1 MYNFSHLFIFNYKEF
16 RKHYENPILRG
27 QDSCASDE
35 ERKKAAERL
44 EQLISLVNRCLIRR
58 TSTLLSQYLP
68 PKTEQVVCIK
78 MNELQT
84 SLYQHLMK
92 SDALRKTMKSI
103 LNLKLQ
109 LLMK

>member
-1 MYNFSHLFIFNYKEF
+1 MYFQEF

-27 QDSCASDE
+27 QDSCATDD

-44 EQLISLVNRCLIRR
+44 EQLIGLVNRCLIRR

-78 MNELQT
+78 MNDAQIA
-84 SLYQHLMK
+84 LYQHLVK
-92 SDALRKTMKSI
+92 SDALRKTMKGSI
-103 LNLKLQ
+103 LFSL
-109 LLMK
+109 